1 MTHSDVNVTNG
12 YGIQGEDA
20 YIVIGRFFMK
30 KLGLLPK
37 LIIGIIIGI
46 IVGLI
51 SNSTGHF
58 FVTRLMSTFSSI
70 FGSFLTFI
78 IPCIIIA
85 FVAPGIA
92 DLGKD
97 AGKLLGITAGF
108 AYLSAITAGFI
119 AFFIGRILLGNLIKP
134 NELLSQNIADVSPF
148 FNIDMGAIMGVMT
161 ALVLAFLLG
170 LGMARLE
177 SKHLFNAVMDFHK
190 IIQAVVR
197 YILIPLIPIHI
208 AGIFA
213 KITATGEIF
222 ATIKAFAAV
231 FALILVLQL
240 AYIIVQYT
248 LAWVVSGKNPV
259 RCIKNML
266 PAYFTALGT
275 QSSAATIAV
284 TLESAAKND
293 ISEDIVD
300 FVIPL
305 GATIHLAGDTITL
318 VLASMGV
325 LFLAGVTPTIGL
337 MAPFI
342 LMLGVTMVAAPGI
355 PGGGVMAALG
365 LLENMLGFTAAQQA
379 LMIAL
384 HFAQDSFGTA
394 TNVTGDGAIAI
405 IIDTIAK
412 KRNRAA

>member
-1 MTHSDVNVTNG
+1 
-12 YGIQGEDA
+12 
-20 YIVIGRFFMK
+20 MK
-30 KLGLLPK
+30 KIGLLPK
-37 LIIGIIIGI
+37 LIIGILLGIMIGLVSNATEQY
-46 IVGLI
+46 IV
-51 SNSTGHF
+51 
-58 FVTRLMSTFSSI
+58 VRLLSTFSGI

-78 IPCIIIA
+78 IPLIIIG

-97 AGKLLGITAGF
+97 AGKMLGVTALFAYVSSVAAGF
-108 AYLSAITAGFI
+108 AAFFVGSAILPNVIKASEATASN
-119 AFFIGRILLGNLIKP
+119 A
-134 NELLSQNIADVSPF
+134 ADVSGF
-148 FNIDMGAIMGVMT
+148 FQINMGSVMGVMT

-170 LGMARLE
+170 IGMAATKSDRL
-177 SKHLFNAVMDFHK
+177 LGVMQDFK
-190 IIQAVVR
+190 TIIEKVVHVV
-197 YILIPLIPIHI
+197 LIPLIPVHI

-213 KITATGEIF
+213 KLSATGEIF
-222 ATIKAFAAV
+222 ATIKAFSSV
-231 FALILVLQL
+231 FVMIIALQL
-240 AYIIVQYT
+240 CYILVQYT
-248 LAWVVSGKNPV
+248 IAFLVSKKNPF
-259 RCIKNML
+259 RAIKNML

-284 TLESAAKND
+284 TLESARKND
-293 ISEDIVD
+293 VEEDIVD

-325 LFLAGVTPTIGL
+325 MLLSNQTPTFA
-337 MAPFI
+337 MMMPFI

-365 LLENMLGFTAAQQA
+365 LLESMLGFGAAQKT
-379 LMIAL
+379 LMIAI

-405 IIDTIAK
+405 IVDAIY
-412 KRNRAA
+412 KRKH